1 MLIAFKYV
9 IHVYASTNIER
20 LNKRKFYLV
29 EYENQIN
36 VHDEQNLIMMALV
49 HDFKTINDEIN
60 VQNKPCTQQDING
73 NLKVYM
79 KQHSTHATE
88 LKLSH

>member
-36 VHDEQNLIMMALV
+36 VHDEQNLIMMAPV
-49 HDFKTINDEIN
+49 HDFKSINDKIN

-73 NLKVYM
+73 SLKVYM